1 MTMDKREARD
11 QAREALRIAAEL
23 QVYAA
28 YCLAGDTHQAYTQL
42 TPLSQD
48 IESLRQKHTKEQ
60 IDN

>member
-1 MTMDKREARD
+1 MTMDKREARE

-28 YCLAGDTHQAYTQL
+28 YCLAGDPHQAYSTLTQL
-42 TPLSQD
+42 GLD
-48 IESLRQKHTKEQ
+48 IEGLRTKHVKEQ